1 VSLARHVVLPRTSQQ
16 GSPGAPSLP
25 PVGGGMTRRGVVSR
39 ALATG
44 AGAALSAAGGPG
56 LVAAQDAT
64 SVSAD
69 EASTIETVSRQA
81 LYSLPRDHR
90 WHGGPF
96 YVSPIVPDQE
106 ILIPGLSAPLWE
118 GALEVR
124 WESSDGPLVG
134 RMYME
139 EQFGVNDPELPLGG
153 PLAPQL
159 PLSGV

>member
-1 VSLARHVVLPRTSQQ
+1 VSPVRHVVVPTASQPA
-16 GSPGAPSLP
+16 SPDAPSLP
-25 PVGGGMTRRGVVSR
+25 AVGGGMTRRGGVRRVPN
-39 ALATG
+39 TG
-44 AGAALSAAGGPG
+44 AGAALAAAGEPG
-56 LVAAQDAT
+56 LAAQDAT
-64 SVSAD
+64 PVSAE
-69 EASTIETVSRQA
+69 EASTIEPVSGQA
-81 LYSLPRDHR
+81 PYSLPRDHR

-96 YVSPIVPDQE
+96 YVSPIVPDQK